1 MTEWKDLF
9 HFQFPLRKYQQDII
23 DICNRKLAD
32 GEKQLHIV
40 APPGSGKTI
49 IGLQIVSQFKCP
61 TLVVCPNSTIQAQ
74 WAQKLELFFPADF
87 ADVAVSQMVGSHEDR
102 PPRPITIVTY
112 QALSVPGREQE
123 YVSELAQGEW
133 LEEVSREQGTSPES
147 ASARI
152 AELKLNNPKAYK
164 KELGRHVT
172 RLRKRLGAV
181 LELEQVL
188 HRNALDLI
196 DKLKLTECRLVI
208 FDECH
213 HLTDYWATVM
223 AKVVEALGDPVIV
236 GLTGT
241 PPEKKT
247 ASQQNRYLKLVGEI
261 DYQVPTPALVKEG
274 GLAPFQDLVYF
285 TEPTEVELEFLRK
298 QHDEIH
304 HLLETL
310 SGSDIESA
318 PLSRWIVGR
327 MDDKTGEGRWSEF
340 VEQSPALAMA
350 MARYLH
356 TYKLTLPAELE
367 LSTSVRQAPV
377 IDDWI
382 VLLEDLALNKLKT
395 SDSEVDHQLLE
406 RISLAL
412 RKIGFSLSE
421 RGIRKIAS
429 PVDRVLSF
437 SKSKVS
443 AVSKILSAEFSTL
456 EDRLRVLVI
465 TDFEKLSA
473 TTAVTVRDVLD
484 EEAGSAYGAFVEL
497 LRTPEGVNVN
507 PCLVTGS
514 RVLIDGRVADKFLEG
529 AQAYLRELQVKTSVV
544 LETDEQNGFARLV
557 ADSGS
562 FGPRVYVGLVTA
574 LFERGITKCLIGTR
588 GIFAEGWDS
597 QKLNTIIDLTTAT
610 SPVSVKQLRG
620 RGIRLNMDDP
630 LSERKVAN
638 NWDVVCIAPE
648 LEKGL
653 NDYRRFVRKHDG
665 YFGIADDGRIEC
677 GVGHVHP
684 SFSELTPNEVFASI
698 EDYNTEM
705 LQRALVREKVYELWQ
720 VGKPYENRQLGCV
733 EISGFREPGITP
745 AHTGVVGGYK
755 AHVSQMR
762 GELNGV
768 FTKYGAVGLVVS
780 VASAAVV
787 STLGI
792 PVILSAVPLLLALV
806 FAKLRRE
813 RVEHQFQHEL
823 VTPSSRENA
832 IIAMATAVLDA
843 LKERKLLPSQVKPSS
858 IQVTVRADKTF
869 RVFLDDVE
877 TRYSDLFVKCL
888 EELLAPVSNQPY
900 VVPKYEFDSALRSDP
915 DSFFRKY
922 ISGEAEPEV
931 CTYHAVPK
939 ILARSE
945 KGRDAFEFAW
955 NQHVSPGY
963 VTPTERN
970 PEVLQKYFG
979 MGPSL
984 SERMLWE

>member
-1 MTEWKDLF
+1 MF

-74 WAQKLELFFPADF
+74 WAQKLELFFPADY
-87 ADVAVSQMVGSHEDR
+87 AEVAVEQMVGSHEVR
-102 PPRPITIVTY
+102 PPRPVTILTY

-123 YVSELAQGEW
+123 YINGLALDEWRNEL
-133 LEEVSREQGTSPES
+133 LREQGSNLDE
-147 ASARI
+147 ANARI
-152 AELKLNNPKAYK
+152 AELRLNNARAYK
-164 KELGRHVT
+164 KELGRHVA
-172 RLRKRLGAV
+172 RLRKKLSDV
-181 LELEQVL
+181 LDLEQVL
-188 HRNALDLI
+188 HGNALELI
-196 DKLKLTECRLVI
+196 EQLKTAGCRLVI

-213 HLTDYWATVM
+213 HLTDYWAAVM
-223 AKVVEALGDPVIV
+223 SKVVDALGEPVVV

-247 ASQQNRYLKLVGEI
+247 AIQQNRYLRLVGEI

-285 TEPTEVELEFLRK
+285 TEPTEVELEFLRR

-304 HLLETL
+304 DLLETL
-310 SGSDIESA
+310 RGSDIEIA

-327 MDDKTGEGRWSEF
+327 MDEKTGAGSWSEF

-356 TYKLTLPAELE
+356 TYRLPLPAELE
-367 LSTSVRQAPV
+367 SSMSVRQAPV

-382 VLLEDLALNKLKT
+382 YLLEDFALNRLKL
-395 SDSEVDHQLLE
+395 SDSSLDHELYE
-406 RISLAL
+406 RISKAL
-412 RKIGFSLSE
+412 RKIGFGLSE
-421 RGIRKIAS
+421 RGIRKISS

-437 SKSKVS
+437 SKSKAS
-443 AVSKILSAEFSTL
+443 AVAKILSAEFSGL
-456 EDRLRVLVI
+456 EDRLRAIVI
-465 TDFEKLSA
+465 TDFERLSA
-473 TTAVTVRDVLD
+473 TAAVTVRDVLD
-484 EEAGSAYGAFVEL
+484 EEAGSAYGAFMEL
-497 LRTPEGVNVN
+497 LRTPEGASVN

-514 RVLIDGRVADKFLEG
+514 KVLIDARVADKFLE
-529 AQAYLRELQVKTSVV
+529 AARQYLGEQQFKAEVSTELS
-544 LETDEQNGFARLV
+544 ETNIFARLTT
-557 ADSGS
+557 DSGS
-562 FGPRVYVGLVTA
+562 FGPRIYVGLVTS

-588 GIFAEGWDS
+588 GIFGEGWDS

-620 RGIRLNMDDP
+620 RGIRLTVGDP

-653 NDYRRFVRKHDG
+653 NDYRRFVRKHEG
-665 YFGIADDGRIEC
+665 YFGIADDGKIEC

-698 EDYNTEM
+698 EDYNSEM
-705 LQRALVREKVYELWQ
+705 LQRALVREKVYDLWQ
-720 VGKPYENRQLGCV
+720 VGMPYENRHLGCV
-733 EISGFREPGITP
+733 EISGLPEPGITP
-745 AHTGVVGGYK
+745 AHTGVAGGYR
-755 AHVSQMR
+755 AHVSHLR

-768 FTKYGAVGLVVS
+768 YTKYGVIGLVTSVVS
-780 VASAAVV
+780 TAVV
-787 STLGI
+787 STLSI
-792 PVILSAVPLLLALV
+792 PVILSAVPFFLALIL
-806 FAKLRRE
+806 AKFRRDQ
-813 RVEHQFQHEL
+813 VEQEL
-823 VTPSSRENA
+823 EESLVVPSTREAA

-843 LKERKLLPSQVKPSS
+843 LKARKLLPVHAKSSS
-858 IQVTVRADKTF
+858 IQVTVRADRTF

-900 VVPKYEFDSALRSDP
+900 VVPKYEFNSALRSDP
-915 DSFFRKY
+915 KSFFRKY
-922 ISGEAEPEV
+922 MGGEAEPEV
-931 CTYHAVPK
+931 CTYHAVPR

-945 KGRDAFEFAW
+945 KGREAFEFAW
-955 NQHVSPGY
+955 NEHVSPGY
-963 VTPTERN
+963 VTATENN